1 MPLLYAE
8 AMAAAK
14 KRKDSSTN
22 GCNNQQVVHFGHE
35 VTKFQSHELGEGQ
48 GVQLVVQEKASGHSH
63 VFEGSYLIA
72 ADGASSCLRQQA
84 QIDMQGECG
93 IQHLVN
99 VHFSSRALAQAT
111 EHRPAMLFFLFNAQ
125 VICVLVAHHFPTG
138 EFVAQ
143 LPFFPPVQSPD
154 DFDAVTVKTLLD
166 AAIGRTLPDLTVHSV
181 RSWSMDC
188 QVAERYRSGRV
199 LLAGDAAHRFPP
211 AGGFGMN
218 TGIQDA
224 HNLAW
229 KLALELNG
237 HVNDTF
243 LDTYEVREKQDFVG
257 EAMKKSPCL
266 AGYPIMATLVVSSSF
281 RNLRNW
287 LLHTDNFT

>member
-1 MPLLYAE
+1 VLLDEESPAGVAHLSQSRLMPLLYNE
-8 AMAAAK
+8 AVAAANGK
-14 KRKDSSTN
+14 KDSSSSTN
-22 GCNNQQVVHFGHE
+22 GSSNHKQVVHFGSE
-35 VTKFQSHELGEGQ
+35 VTGFQSQEGGKGQ
-48 GVQLVVQEKASGHSH
+48 GVQLVVQEKASGQSH

-93 IQHLVN
+93 IQHLMN

-111 EHRPAMLFFLFNAQ
+111 EHRPAMLYFLYNDQ

-154 DFDAVTVKTLLD
+154 DFDTATVKTLLD
-166 AAIGRTLPDLTVHSV
+166 AAIGQALPDLTVHSV
-181 RSWSMDC
+181 RPWTMDC
-188 QVAERYRSGRV
+188 QVAERYRVGRV

-229 KLALELNG
+229 KLALVFHG
-237 HVNDTF
+237 HANDTV
-243 LDTYEVREKQDFVG
+243 LDTYEVRIKRRV
-257 EAMKKSPCL
+257 CL
-266 AGYPIMATLVVSSSF
+266 LEQM
-281 RNLRNW
+281 
-287 LLHTDNFT
+287 